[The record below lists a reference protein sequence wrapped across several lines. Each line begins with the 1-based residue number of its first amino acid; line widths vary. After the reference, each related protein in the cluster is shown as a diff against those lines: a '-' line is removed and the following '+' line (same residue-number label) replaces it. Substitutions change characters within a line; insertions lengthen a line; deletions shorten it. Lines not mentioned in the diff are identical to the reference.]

1 MAKRIVLVF
10 DYSDATDDAGTQKF
24 LEDVAR
30 DLNEDLRHYV
40 GYQGWR
46 VEDDS
51 SSD

>member
-1 MAKRIVLVF
+1 MPKRIVLVF
-10 DYSDATDDAGTQKF
+10 DYSDATDEAGAQKF

-30 DLNEDLRHYV
+30 DLNEQMGHYV